1 VIDVELVDRY
11 LVVTQQDQTWLQRN
25 ASEQQ
30 REFWFVHVSKSVDM
44 RDDEAGCCAKVNASF
59 LETRALTRPND
70 LSRIDQRRADD
81 PGRERVVVAIGAVL
95 A

>member
-1 VIDVELVDRY
+1 MPNTTEWELEQRRRVIDVELVDRY

-44 RDDEAGCCAKVNASF
+44 RDDEAGCCAKINASF
-59 LETRALTRPND
+59 FGNQGPDST
-70 LSRIDQRRADD
+70 
-81 PGRERVVVAIGAVL
+81 ERSVSYRSAAS
-95 A
+95 